1 MQASKHFSVFFSYRL
16 LDYLYTAFHRSHMD
30 GTPVLHPVWF
40 KYPKDPNTYALDHQF
55 FFGDSILVSPV
66 TDDDATSVSIYL
78 PRDTF
83 YDFATLAPV
92 QSAGSTITLG
102 NVNFTQ
108 IPLHIKGG
116 VVLPLRA
123 QSAMTTKAL
132 RKKDFEFVVA
142 PNARGEA
149 SGSLYID
156 DGESLVQ
163 AASTQ
168 VEMAFMNGKLDVWGS
183 FGFATG
189 VNVSRIRFLAVST
202 VPKAVLV
209 DGKNV
214 DASQVSYDSANQVL
228 DISKVGVIHIQPT
241 SRAVTFP

>member
-1 MQASKHFSVFFSYRL
+1 V
-16 LDYLYTAFHRSHMD
+16 D
-30 GTPVLHPVWF
+30 GTPVLHPLWF
-40 KYPKDPNTYALDHQF
+40 KYPKDSNTYALDHQF
-55 FFGDSILVSPV
+55 FFGDSILISPV

-92 QSAGSTITLG
+92 QGSASNINLS
-102 NVNFTQ
+102 NVNFTR
-108 IPLHIKGG
+108 IPLHIKSG

-132 RKKDFEFVVA
+132 RKNDFEFIVA
-142 PNARGEA
+142 PNVHGEA

-156 DGESLVQ
+156 DGESIVQ

-168 VEMAFMNGKLDVWGS
+168 VKMSFKNGKLDVSGS

-189 VNVSRIRFLAVST
+189 VNVSRIRFLGVNST
-202 VPKAVLV
+202 PKQVIV
-209 DGKNV
+209 DGKV
-214 DASQVSYDSANQVL
+214 KGASQVSYDSANKVL
-228 DISKVGVIHIQPT
+228 DVSIGKPFVKGFSVRY
-241 SRAVTFP
+241 SS

>member
-1 MQASKHFSVFFSYRL
+1 
-16 LDYLYTAFHRSHMD
+16 MD
-30 GTPVLHPVWF
+30 GTPVLHPLWF
-40 KYPKDPNTYALDHQF
+40 KYPKDSNTYALGHQF

-78 PRDTF
+78 PQDTF

-92 QSAGSTITLG
+92 PGAGSNINLG

-108 IPLHIKGG
+108 IPLHIKSG

-123 QSAMTTKAL
+123 QSAMTMKAL
-132 RKKDFEFVVA
+132 RKNDFEFIVA
-142 PNARGEA
+142 SNDHGEA

-168 VEMAFMNGKLDVWGS
+168 VEISFKKGKLDVSGT
-183 FGFATG
+183 FGFA
-189 VNVSRIRFLAVST
+189 VCFEQIRIM
-202 VPKAVLV
+202 
-209 DGKNV
+209 
-214 DASQVSYDSANQVL
+214 
-228 DISKVGVIHIQPT
+228 
-241 SRAVTFP
+241 

>member
-1 MQASKHFSVFFSYRL
+1 V
-16 LDYLYTAFHRSHMD
+16 D
-30 GTPVLHPVWF
+30 GTPVLHPLWF
-40 KYPKDPNTYALDHQF
+40 KYPKDSNTYALDHQF

-78 PRDTF
+78 PQDTF

-92 QSAGSTITLG
+92 QGAGSNINLG

-108 IPLHIKGG
+108 IPLHIKSG

-132 RKKDFEFVVA
+132 RKNDFEFIVA
-142 PNARGEA
+142 SNDHGEA

-168 VEMAFMNGKLDVWGS
+168 VKMSFKKGKLDVSGS

-189 VNVSRIRFLAVST
+189 VNVSRIRFLGVNSP
-202 VPKAVLV
+202 PKEVLI
-209 DGKNV
+209 DGKTAG
-214 DASQVSYDSANQVL
+214 ASQVSYDSANKVL
-228 DISKVGVIHIQPT
+228 DVSIGKPFVEGFSVWYSI
-241 SRAVTFP
+241 

>member
-1 MQASKHFSVFFSYRL
+1 
-16 LDYLYTAFHRSHMD
+16 MD
-30 GTPVLHPVWF
+30 GTPVLHPLWF
-40 KYPKDPNTYALDHQF
+40 KYPKDSNTYALDHQF

-92 QSAGSTITLG
+92 QGSASNINLS

-108 IPLHIKGG
+108 IPLHIKSG

-132 RKKDFEFVVA
+132 RKNDFEFIVA
-142 PNARGEA
+142 PNTHGEA

-156 DGESLVQ
+156 DGESIDQ

-168 VEMAFMNGKLDVWGS
+168 VKMSFKNGKLDVSGN

-189 VNVSRIRFLAVST
+189 VNVSRIRFLGVNSP
-202 VPKAVLV
+202 PKQVI
-209 DGKNV
+209 V
-214 DASQVSYDSANQVL
+214 DAKATSTSQVSYDSANKVL
-228 DISKVGVIHIQPT
+228 DVSVGKPFVKGF
-241 SRAVTFP
+241 SVRYSS

>member
-1 MQASKHFSVFFSYRL
+1 
-16 LDYLYTAFHRSHMD
+16 MD
-30 GTPVLHPVWF
+30 GTPVLHPLWF
-40 KYPKDPNTYALDHQF
+40 KYPKDSNTYALDHQF

-92 QSAGSTITLG
+92 QGAASNINIG

-108 IPLHIKGG
+108 IPLHIKSG

-132 RKKDFEFVVA
+132 RRNDFEFIVA
-142 PNARGEA
+142 PSDHGEA

-168 VEMAFMNGKLDVWGS
+168 VKMSFKKGKLDVSGS

-189 VNVSRIRFLAVST
+189 VNVSRIRFLRVSLP
-202 VPKAVLV
+202 PKEVLV
-209 DGKNV
+209 DGKTTG
-214 DASQVSYDSANQVL
+214 ASQVSYDPANKVL
-228 DISKVGVIHIQPT
+228 NVSIGKPFVKSFSVWYTI
-241 SRAVTFP
+241 